1 MKLKHPLVKLPPNAE
16 LILLLLKEDLKSRK
30 FFNSLRVVGL
40 DDSYYQSDFS
50 PIILAHVGLD
60 DERNETFDFFYNLME
75 KHSEQM
81 QAVDDS
87 VANHAFE
94 VYVELLIEKKRRLL
108 QKV

>member
-50 PIILAHVGLD
+50 PVILADAGLD
-60 DERNETFDFFYNLME
+60 DEQNETYDFYYNLME
-75 KHSEQM
+75 KHSELM
-81 QAVDDS
+81 ESNNDS
-87 VANHAFE
+87 AINHAFE
-94 VYVELLIEKKRRLL
+94 IYLELIMEKKRRSLL
-108 QKV
+108 KV